1 MDFNVDLNVLGDH
14 RVHGDSPSDRE
25 KSLNNQGETR
35 ELKEDVVCNYRVT
48 QQIGNAYDDSD
59 IKNQLSLLIARVSNI
74 ERQAKYVQDDFFIRN
89 QLSLFGARL
98 SGFEQQMTQLM
109 NTMGEV
115 LIRCVTRSAS
125 GDQFGDQPS
134 SQENV
139 DKFKDVLKELK
150 ILELKIPSMI
160 WDTWDVICRKANN
173 AHISSNVTGQKIEV
187 DTVLKK
193 KIDEDTALKQKIE
206 KDIALKKKI
215 EEDTA
220 LKQKIEE
227 NTAFKQKIEEDT
239 VLAKK
244 LEKDTVLEKQIE
256 EDIIYIHENEQL
268 ISAKEKESP
277 INPIGADFDAII
289 KFLFDPNLDQSTWV
303 INFGGRGCNR
313 KNLMGLKP
321 CEFIDGIVIDCVAF
335 LCTRK
340 SIEGRME
347 DARWYFPAIFAQ
359 LCLTG
364 NFPDEHI
371 INTIDYCTSRMDD
384 CYQIYLPVNDLRGHW
399 FLAIIDFDNKEVNI
413 CDSAA
418 SRESNNYRRDLLDQV
433 IIRMEHLIQKWR
445 PKEYAIKNIKDS
457 FSYEYP
463 DWVPRQPNGY
473 IYIIIIIC

>member
-1 MDFNVDLNVLGDH
+1 MIIVFFFCHLQVFFFAIVHPPGSHYVFNLAFERPFITFLTKQRVNSLTDDIHKDVPYWNAMECYFALNEISTPNPVDETKVRKEDIDTSENELNEIHDVRGEEFMDFNVDLNVLGDH

-206 KDIALKKKI
+206 KYIALKKKI

-347 DARWYFPAIFAQ
+347 DARWYFPAIFAVC
-359 LCLTG
+359 LCL
-364 NFPDEHI
+364 I
-371 INTIDYCTSRMDD
+371 
-384 CYQIYLPVNDLRGHW
+384 
-399 FLAIIDFDNKEVNI
+399 
-413 CDSAA
+413 
-418 SRESNNYRRDLLDQV
+418 
-433 IIRMEHLIQKWR
+433 
-445 PKEYAIKNIKDS
+445 
-457 FSYEYP
+457 
-463 DWVPRQPNGY
+463 
-473 IYIIIIIC
+473 